1 MMQHQRRNGDGAHC
15 RPAGS
20 FLPVGA
26 ERHQPSPQRLAQFAL
41 LKAETRTLF
50 ADYCVRNSQKVLR
63 GCIKTSNGTF
73 DGSAK
78 IPRCHDRLSNSTDR
92 VDAHLTQK
100 FSSSA
105 MWLVRSLR
113 FTLMDW
119 PSCAHAA
126 RNIGTKSGGN

>member
-1 MMQHQRRNGDGAHC
+1 MGERAQLREVRLSNMSVRVGDPVRVAV
-15 RPAGS
+15 AGS
-20 FLPVGA
+20 RWKVASKPL
-26 ERHQPSPQRLAQFAL
+26 SPRLCMCGSVAVF
-41 LKAETRTLF
+41 
-50 ADYCVRNSQKVLR
+50 LR

-113 FTLMDW
+113 FTIMDW